1 MNSMTG
7 FGHAEYSCENY
18 NLIME
23 LKTVNSRFLEIN
35 CIIPP
40 SISAYEQT
48 LTQIIKENIQRGHV
62 DVLIRLKVLKG
73 AVDVTLD
80 ENTALSYINALKKV
94 KSMVGEEIDTTM
106 DLSRFATLDSVLVS
120 SPKAGVEACKEGL
133 DYCTKEVISQV
144 NSSRAREGEAMK
156 KNFESLIDSME
167 KSLLVVK
174 ENAADMERSLRD
186 SLEKRINEILEDRG
200 YDENRVLTEVA
211 VLLNK
216 YTISEEMVR
225 LDAHISEF
233 RRLIAS
239 SEPVGK
245 RMDFLCQEMN
255 REVNTIGSKNQDVKV
270 SFEVVN
276 MKDCLENIREQTR
289 NIE

>member
-1 MNSMTG
+1 MNSMTS

-23 LKTVNSRFLEIN
+23 IKSVNSRFLEIN
-35 CIIPP
+35 CNIPVTL
-40 SISAYEQT
+40 SSYEQKIT
-48 LTQIIKENIQRGHV
+48 EIIKQNIQRGHV

-80 ENTALSYINALKKV
+80 ENTALSYLEAIKKINGLCKEDFDTK
-94 KSMVGEEIDTTM
+94 ID
-106 DLSRFATLDSVLVS
+106 LARFATLEGVLAS
-120 SPKAGVEACKEGL
+120 APKSGVEAYMEGL
-133 DYCTKEVISQV
+133 DYCAQEVMRQV
-144 NSSRAREGEAMK
+144 NECRAREGEAMK
-156 KNFESLIDSME
+156 KNFESLIAGIE
-167 KSLLVVK
+167 KSLSVVK
-174 ENAADMERSLRD
+174 ANAAEMEKNLREN
-186 SLEKRINEILEDRG
+186 LENRMKEVLEDRA

-211 VLLNK
+211 MLLNK

-225 LDAHISEF
+225 LDAHIAEF
-233 RRLIAS
+233 KRLISS

-245 RMDFLCQEMN
+245 RMDFLSQEMN
-255 REVNTIGSKNQDVKV
+255 REINTIGSKNQVVSV

-276 MKDCLENIREQTR
+276 MKDCLENIREQMR